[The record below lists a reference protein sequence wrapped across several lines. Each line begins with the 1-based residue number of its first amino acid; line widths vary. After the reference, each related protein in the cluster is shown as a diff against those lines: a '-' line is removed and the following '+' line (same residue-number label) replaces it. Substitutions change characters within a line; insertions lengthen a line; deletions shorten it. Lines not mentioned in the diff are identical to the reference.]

1 MEYADFSK
9 LPQKAKIDCLFVELG
24 EMRIELS
31 SFFKYIRISLALMAA
46 IVPLAVFVL
55 SQWR

>member
-9 LPQKAKIDCLFVELG
+9 LPQKAKIDCMFMELA
-24 EMRIELS
+24 EIRTELS

-46 IVPLAVFVL
+46 IVPIAVFVL

>member
-1 MEYADFSK
+1 MF
-9 LPQKAKIDCLFVELG
+9 IELA
-24 EMRIELS
+24 EIRTELS